1 VKYFYLVW
9 KSLWRKKVRSI
20 LTVLSVL
27 VAFLLYG
34 LLSAFNTAFH
44 GGVDSANASRLVTI
58 DKISLINPIPIS
70 YEQRIRAVP
79 GVEDV
84 TAATWFGGYYQ
95 DPKAQFPQYPVIPE
109 DFLAVYPEIILPDDQ
124 KEKWMNTR
132 DSAVVGQ
139 SLVNNFGWKIGD
151 RIPIHSTI
159 WTNKSGSQVWD
170 FEIVGIFDSEDD
182 STGIT
187 SLMLFHYDYFDE
199 GRAFGQGTVGWY
211 IFTIDDASRAAEIS
225 NIVDMQFA
233 NSPNETKTSTEAAF
247 TESFMKQ
254 FGNISLIVRL
264 ILSAVFFTIL
274 LVAGNTMAQSVRER
288 LSELAVLKTLGFE
301 NGSVMAI
308 VLAESILVM
317 MFGGLIGLGLAAFV
331 VRGAAKQTAAFLPGL
346 ALTSEAVLGGILIMI
361 LAGAIAGI
369 FPAIRAMRLTIV
381 EALAR
386 S

>member
-1 VKYFYLVW
+1 VKYFGLIW
-9 KSLWRKKVRSI
+9 KNVWRKKIRTS
-20 LTVLSVL
+20 LTILSVL
-27 VAFLLYG
+27 VAFLLFF
-34 LLSAFNTAFH
+34 LLSAIGKALT
-44 GGVDSANASRLVTI
+44 GGGASIESASRLVVI
-58 DKISLINPIPIS
+58 HKVSLINPLPIS
-70 YEQRIRAVP
+70 YMTKIAAVT
-79 GVEDV
+79 GVDKV
-84 TAATWFGGYYQ
+84 SHATWFGGYYQ
-95 DPKAQFPQYPVIPE
+95 DPKNQFGQFPIEAEEYLAMYPELEIPAE
-109 DFLAVYPEIILPDDQ
+109 QLQAFLANRTGALLG
-124 KEKWMNTR
+124 
-132 DSAVVGQ
+132 S
-139 SLVNNFGWKIGD
+139 SLAKTYGLKVGD
-151 RIPIHSTI
+151 RMPIQAV
-159 WTNKSGSQVWD
+159 WTRKDGSRSWEFD
-170 FEIVGIFDSEDD
+170 IEGIM
-182 STGIT
+182 TNT
-187 SLMLFHYDYFDE
+187 SKGGSDAMLLFHYDYFDE

-211 IFTIDDASRAAEIS
+211 TFTIDDVSRAAEIS

-264 ILSAVFFTIL
+264 VLSAVFFTIL

-288 LSELAVLKTLGFE
+288 LSELAVLKTLGFQ

-317 MFGGLIGLGLAAFV
+317 MFGGLIGLGLAAILV
-331 VRGAAKQTAAFLPGL
+331 QGAAKEMAAFLPGL
-346 ALTSEAVLGGILIMI
+346 ALTNEALLSGVLIMI